1 MPKICFRDY
10 QLMNPLKNMFHPITI
25 YIKVKNKGAELPL
38 LKKIRTDNRV
48 SPCFHIQ
55 PYTNHVLLKRHTISS
70 MKASKDGNRSN
81 PAFHLKSGRASKTVL
96 TRLCEAERQEIWR
109 THGMLQKGEY
119 SSMPKLIKFLALLLE
134 TRFQVQRVGQHHN
147 ALPSRESWNL

>member
-1 MPKICFRDY
+1 MCHNIYKENIIYYDINGERPQKNMGNINVHMFFSTLLIICFFVLFSVEHKVKICDFFHLLPQVHNFSLPISTFRSVKKNMPKICFRDY

-70 MKASKDGNRSN
+70 MK
-81 PAFHLKSGRASKTVL
+81 
-96 TRLCEAERQEIWR
+96 
-109 THGMLQKGEY
+109 
-119 SSMPKLIKFLALLLE
+119 
-134 TRFQVQRVGQHHN
+134 
-147 ALPSRESWNL
+147 